1 MDNEKRINQVML
13 WLEDQDIRDELK
25 LRGKQLN
32 YHKLF
37 LKAYLIKG
45 IAVYLTINSVAE
57 TDYSIR
63 LRGMCQMLLFVCDE
77 FGYLNKQQVTNYKR
91 ILYKNN
97 ESS

>member
-25 LRGKQLN
+25 DRRKQLN

-45 IAVYLTINSVAE
+45 IAVYLTINNNEE
-57 TDYSIR
+57 TDYSTRI
-63 LRGMCQMLLFVCDE
+63 RGMCQMILFICEE
-77 FGYLNKQQVTNYKR
+77 FGYLDKHQITNYKR
-91 ILYKNN
+91 ILHTN